1 MRRKASSTRPAWGR
15 VRASCCKQHPT
26 PRGQTWTK
34 RRAPRGGVA
43 WRPERSGGHD
53 RSRTWRQDQ
62 IYRKADKVKRRTA
75 GGFCFKSL
83 NWRTPGERILR
94 VTLEIEPLLVISG
107 PRQCANSNASVTR
120 GVAAYSNAAN
130 DSLPGMRLLP
140 ERYHVHRNTGPA
152 YSKTRRS
159 SPAPRARAAAN
170 HRATASSQDILASS
184 EMHVRQS
191 HVIALADS

>member
-1 MRRKASSTRPAWGR
+1 MRPAWAL
-15 VRASCCKQHPT
+15 VRASCCKPHPT
-26 PRGQTWTK
+26 PRRQTWTK

-75 GGFCFKSL
+75 GGLCFKSL

-120 GVAAYSNAAN
+120 GVVAHSNAAN
-130 DSLPGMRLLP
+130 DSLLGMRLLP
-140 ERYHVHRNTGPA
+140 EEYRCTSEYWSRMFENLKIIARTTR
-152 YSKTRRS
+152 TRRRKS
-159 SPAPRARAAAN
+159 SRDR
-170 HRATASSQDILASS
+170 L
-184 EMHVRQS
+184 
-191 HVIALADS
+191 IAGHFGR